1 MLVLRVRGVIA
12 AWCFLALLILLT
24 AMVPQERF
32 DVIGRPGVV
41 NVLWPLVLSASG
53 AVTMFL
59 GRWRDSTEAIAPRA
73 AWRRLADFGYVL
85 AGALVFSLPT
95 AVIGVQGIVLRDAVF
110 YVSLAVAL
118 GPVLRSASWL
128 CGVGGGLVYW
138 VQGVNEWSEP
148 AWWALPLAPAN
159 DVGSWVA
166 TLGVMVAAAII
177 AVGRTGNDR
186 EGQTP

>member
-1 MLVLRVRGVIA
+1 M
-12 AWCFLALLILLT
+12 
-24 AMVPQERF
+24 
-32 DVIGRPGVV
+32 
-41 NVLWPLVLSASG
+41 
-53 AVTMFL
+53 
-59 GRWRDSTEAIAPRA
+59 
-73 AWRRLADFGYVL
+73 
-85 AGALVFSLPT
+85 
-95 AVIGVQGIVLRDAVF
+95 
-110 YVSLAVAL
+110 
-118 GPVLRSASWL
+118 
-128 CGVGGGLVYW
+128 YW